1 MTVDLIIRNWALVVA
16 GILGSGILLFVLFRL
31 YEQTARGQLGSS
43 VRALR
48 ARYKEAARTQQA
60 VDKAAARLDG
70 LRKIATSVKPRH
82 VEEAGEALE
91 DASSLRNIANDQ
103 VLIAEKNVRQ
113 LILDEFPPNR
123 QDALRR
129 KYLVADPGDPV
140 SDLT

>member
-1 MTVDLIIRNWALVVA
+1 VTVDLIIRNWALVVA
-16 GILGSGILLFVLFRL
+16 GILASGILLFVLFRL
-31 YEQTARGQLGSS
+31 YEQTARGQLGGSL
-43 VRALR
+43 RALR
-48 ARYKEAARTQQA
+48 ASYKEAVRTQQA
-60 VDKAAARLDG
+60 VDKAAVRLEE
-70 LRKIATSVKPRH
+70 LRKIASSVKPRL
-82 VEEAGEALE
+82 VEEAGEGLE

-129 KYLVADPGDPV
+129 KYLATDPGNPV